1 MSNDLLNK
9 IIGNHDNLLWMKD
22 NSFERLIFL
31 TRHGSH
37 AYGTNTPESD
47 EDFRGVCI
55 PPREYFVGFLNKFE
69 QLVRSDPDAQIFD
82 IRKFFTLAVQNNPN
96 VLEILFTDEA
106 DHIHVTKVGQEMLSH
121 REEFISKAAKQRFI
135 GYTRQQAHRIKT
147 HRRWLINPM
156 KAPPTRTDMGLSEKP
171 EISKQNKEVIYS
183 RIRKQLDEW
192 NVDFEPFSDAQKIYL
207 NSKLSDILVEMKITS
222 DPQWAAAARTLGLE
236 EKFIQLLILEK
247 EFDARKEEWNNYQHW
262 LKTRNPIRA
271 ALEAKYGYDCYTEET
286 EFLTDSGWKSFDD
299 ISGNDTLA
307 TVYVGNA
314 CNRTFM
320 GIEYQKYTEKFDG
333 AFTGNLYHLYGNHID
348 VKVTPNHNMLIKKE
362 FREAPLNNIQHG
374 WVLREAA
381 NLPDTF
387 NVVRSI
393 TPKIKNYSDRGV
405 FNFNTNLPDAAFL
418 RLIGWYL
425 ADGSMAFAGD
435 KPDDVRISQI
445 KNGKLYASMKKFANK
460 YKDKV
465 PCSFYEY
472 LRLPNDTHVEP
483 FTEAILSV
491 RGHIPSIIY
500 TECNNVENKRIPRW
514 AYRLSKNKMETLLDA
529 MIMGDGTIVRPDN
542 GIIYYSSLKTLA
554 DDVQELAFM
563 CGFETSLYG
572 PYKSVKLIGNKI
584 YECDMYQ
591 VHINKTRTQFKR
603 MVRSTNIKRIPVS
616 DKRIVCFSVPNGVLV
631 TRLNGHVG
639 IHGNSKHGAHLVR
652 LLRMGREILSEGK
665 VIVKRPDREELLAIR
680 NGLWSY
686 DRLIDYADQME
697 KEITALYETSKLRT
711 RPNTNRLDTLCQNL
725 VLSFPFNKYE
735 GHESKN

>member
-1 MSNDLLNK
+1 MSHDLLNK
-9 IIGNHDNLLWMKD
+9 IIGAHDNLLWMKD

-55 PPREYFVGFLNKFE
+55 PPREYFVGFLNNFE

-262 LKTRNPIRA
+262 LETRNPIRA
-271 ALEAKYGYDCYTEET
+271 ALEAKYEYDT
-286 EFLTDSGWKSFDD
+286 
-299 ISGNDTLA
+299 
-307 TVYVGNA
+307 
-314 CNRTFM
+314 
-320 GIEYQKYTEKFDG
+320 
-333 AFTGNLYHLYGNHID
+333 
-348 VKVTPNHNMLIKKE
+348 
-362 FREAPLNNIQHG
+362 
-374 WVLREAA
+374 
-381 NLPDTF
+381 
-387 NVVRSI
+387 
-393 TPKIKNYSDRGV
+393 
-405 FNFNTNLPDAAFL
+405 
-418 RLIGWYL
+418 
-425 ADGSMAFAGD
+425 
-435 KPDDVRISQI
+435 
-445 KNGKLYASMKKFANK
+445 
-460 YKDKV
+460 
-465 PCSFYEY
+465 
-472 LRLPNDTHVEP
+472 
-483 FTEAILSV
+483 
-491 RGHIPSIIY
+491 
-500 TECNNVENKRIPRW
+500 
-514 AYRLSKNKMETLLDA
+514 
-529 MIMGDGTIVRPDN
+529 
-542 GIIYYSSLKTLA
+542 
-554 DDVQELAFM
+554 
-563 CGFETSLYG
+563 
-572 PYKSVKLIGNKI
+572 
-584 YECDMYQ
+584 
-591 VHINKTRTQFKR
+591 
-603 MVRSTNIKRIPVS
+603 
-616 DKRIVCFSVPNGVLV
+616 
-631 TRLNGHVG
+631 
-639 IHGNSKHGAHLVR
+639 KHGAHLVR